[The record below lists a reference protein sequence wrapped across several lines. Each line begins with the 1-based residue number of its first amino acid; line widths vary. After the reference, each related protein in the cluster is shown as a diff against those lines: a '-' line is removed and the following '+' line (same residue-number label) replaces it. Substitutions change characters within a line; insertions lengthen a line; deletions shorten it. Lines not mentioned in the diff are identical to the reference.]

1 MKIVVLVKYV
11 PEPTATWKFAPD
23 LTVDRA
29 GVEGRLSELDE
40 YAVEQAAQLAE
51 KGVASEVVFLT
62 VGPAKAAE
70 GLRKA
75 LAIGGDKAVHVLDDA
90 IHGSCALSTSLV
102 LAKALEKEGYDLVL
116 AGMASTDAELSV
128 VPSMVADRLGINQA
142 TFAGE
147 LSVDGGAVTIRR
159 DSDVASEKVTA
170 ALPAIVSVT
179 DQTGE
184 ARYPAFKA
192 IMGAKK
198 KPITTWSLAD
208 LGVDASA
215 VGLGAASVRTV
226 DVSPTPARTAGTI
239 VTDDGEGA
247 AQLAGFLADRGF
259 IRPSGDPV
267 ADPTRQTAAAPRHT
281 NPGDSS
287 CRKSSFSPRPPRPA
301 SASPPSNCSPPPVRL
316 ASPPPTY

>member
-23 LTVDRA
+23 LTVDRGA
-29 GVEGRLSELDE
+29 VEGRLSELDE

-62 VGPAKAAE
+62 VGPAKASE

-75 LAIGGDKAVHVLDDA
+75 LAIGGDKAIHVLDDA

-147 LSVDGGAVTIRR
+147 LSVDGGTVTIRR
-159 DSDVASEKVTA
+159 DTDVASERVSA
-170 ALPAIVSVT
+170 ALPALVSVT

-198 KPITTWSLAD
+198 KPIETLSLAD
-208 LGVDASA
+208 LGVSA
-215 VGLGAASVRTV
+215 AQVGLAAAATKTI
-226 DVSPTPARTAGTI
+226 DVSPTPARAAGTI
-239 VTDDGEGA
+239 VNDDGTGA
-247 AQLAGFLADRGF
+247 AQLADFLAGRGF
-259 IRPSGDPV
+259 I
-267 ADPTRQTAAAPRHT
+267 
-281 NPGDSS
+281 
-287 CRKSSFSPRPPRPA
+287 
-301 SASPPSNCSPPPVRL
+301 
-316 ASPPPTY
+316 